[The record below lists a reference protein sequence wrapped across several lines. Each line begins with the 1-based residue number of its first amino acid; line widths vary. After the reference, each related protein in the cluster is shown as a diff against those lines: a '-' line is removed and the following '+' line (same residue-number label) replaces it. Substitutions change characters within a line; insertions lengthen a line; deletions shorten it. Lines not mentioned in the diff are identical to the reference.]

1 MGASREWFVGN
12 RRLNAWLIACI
23 GTAAVNVWCERI
35 EPSPQA
41 LSGPDAGIAH
51 VAHGILTPGVKTEAA
66 GDDSQ
71 STVAAAGGG
80 APAPGSGSPN
90 DILRFQ
96 TDLFTGRF
104 GYAFPIVVSPGR
116 QGAQPNLALAYNSG
130 TGNGWCGVGWSLE
143 AGFIQRETKHGV
155 PVKWGSTLPLNEYDD
170 SKGFV
175 FNVAGSS
182 GALVNVGGN
191 EYRAEID
198 GAFLKFLYYEN
209 YWEVTDKSGNKFY
222 FGESSSSR
230 MENPKRGWMPGL
242 AESTFRWSLDRVRD
256 INGNET
262 YLSYAKDGEALYLSS
277 ISYNANVN
285 TPALAATHTVD
296 FVLEDRSD
304 SFISFQTGYRV
315 TLTKRLSRIIVRAG
329 GDDVRKYVLSYVQ
342 SPSTLRSLLNSITQY
357 GTDFASPAA
366 SSLPPIT
373 FSYQVKPFEFEPET
387 TWPGVYSQGFTDRY
401 WNSIRA
407 SDVDESAL
415 SKTYVELV
423 DMDADGFPDRVM
435 RKAYSPYDSYFAV
448 QRNTGASFV
457 PTDSFYH
464 WGPLENQDQG
474 ETSDEGNS
482 IRVVKNRRRF
492 SARPSY
498 ESLAGSFYQLCC
510 SVQYGRGDQWRIQL
524 ACIGVGPS
532 DGGIE

>member
-1 MGASREWFVGN
+1 MGASREWFVGT

-191 EYRAEID
+191 
-198 GAFLKFLYYEN
+198 
-209 YWEVTDKSGNKFY
+209 
-222 FGESSSSR
+222 
-230 MENPKRGWMPGL
+230 
-242 AESTFRWSLDRVRD
+242 
-256 INGNET
+256 
-262 YLSYAKDGEALYLSS
+262 
-277 ISYNANVN
+277 
-285 TPALAATHTVD
+285 
-296 FVLEDRSD
+296 
-304 SFISFQTGYRV
+304 
-315 TLTKRLSRIIVRAG
+315 
-329 GDDVRKYVLSYVQ
+329 
-342 SPSTLRSLLNSITQY
+342 
-357 GTDFASPAA
+357 
-366 SSLPPIT
+366 
-373 FSYQVKPFEFEPET
+373 
-387 TWPGVYSQGFTDRY
+387 
-401 WNSIRA
+401 
-407 SDVDESAL
+407 
-415 SKTYVELV
+415 
-423 DMDADGFPDRVM
+423 
-435 RKAYSPYDSYFAV
+435 
-448 QRNTGASFV
+448 
-457 PTDSFYH
+457 
-464 WGPLENQDQG
+464 
-474 ETSDEGNS
+474 
-482 IRVVKNRRRF
+482 
-492 SARPSY
+492 
-498 ESLAGSFYQLCC
+498 
-510 SVQYGRGDQWRIQL
+510 
-524 ACIGVGPS
+524 
-532 DGGIE
+532 